1 MLLAKVQM
9 LVTLVWKPLHKGKGV
24 WWFSEYDF
32 KGGVERVLWFVWEM
46 CGWVRA
52 ALALPSLLLVVLGMS
67 AEDSVLGPLAYCS
80 CTESFKWLVLIDH
93 REFKWDGMQDWVL
106 DFRWSFL
113 LVLKFFSIHFFC
125 LLFILH
131 TSRCVLI
138 IYNPVLLTVDFP
150 TANKNSKTCLF
161 LSFLYTFYTIRRVL
175 LFRNSPS
182 ITTFLLVVVLL
193 LVF

>member
-1 MLLAKVQM
+1 MRWNAGLGSGF
-9 LVTLVWKPLHKGKGV
+9 PLKLSSY
-24 WWFSEYDF
+24 FEILFYS
-32 KGGVERVLWFVWEM
+32 LFV
-46 CGWVRA
+46 
-52 ALALPSLLLVVLGMS
+52 
-67 AEDSVLGPLAYCS
+67 
-80 CTESFKWLVLIDH
+80 
-93 REFKWDGMQDWVL
+93 
-106 DFRWSFL
+106 
-113 LVLKFFSIHFFC
+113 C

-150 TANKNSKTCLF
+150 TANGNSKTCLF

-182 ITTFLLVVVLL
+182 IITFLLVVVLL